1 MLLCCPRRGEREAL
15 STTQEELMSL
25 PLEKVAEEALSLPE
39 ESRAELMARLLRS
52 FDFAGSGPTA
62 LSEAWL
68 EEAER
73 RDDEMSKGIDPGIP
87 AEEVFR
93 RLRT

>member
-1 MLLCCPRRGEREAL
+1 
-15 STTQEELMSL
+15 MSL

-52 FDFAGSGPTA
+52 FDRAGTA
-62 LSEAWL
+62 STAPAATWL
-68 EEAER
+68 DEAER
-73 RDDEMSKGIDPGIP
+73 RDEEMSKGTDPGTP

-93 RLRT
+93 RLGK